1 MLIDVKVKTYLLEET
16 PSTST
21 GTLPWETDLW
31 RKVLK
36 IVKQY
41 SFFSENIFE
50 IYIHRFFVNWIF
62 GKTNIEGILF

>member
-21 GTLPWETDLW
+21 GTLPWETDPW

-41 SFFSENIFE
+41 SFFGEYFSPGAYE
-50 IYIHRFFVNWIF
+50 
-62 GKTNIEGILF
+62 